1 MKGTHRDEFCDWIH
15 QDKTFLAWD
24 QEILGSQEDTT
35 NSGTFSKCGLH
46 ILSIILSHS
55 FSSMYIVL
63 CISYQILD
71 SAMSI
76 FHNFLLLTIQ
86 IVKMTLK
93 FDMAKDLIIQDYGC
107 IFVLRNKVNNCICS
121 ILLGYLFLFIIGI
134 IHLILKVPDRE

>member
-35 NSGTFSKCGLH
+35 NSGTFSKCGLLT
-46 ILSIILSHS
+46 LSIILSHS

-107 IFVLRNKVNNCICS
+107 EFVLRNKVNNCIYS

-134 IHLILKVPDRE
+134 THLILIVSFRE